1 MPPTDLAV
9 PRPVEAVLE
18 RLWSNGHAAYVVG
31 GSLRDTLLDREATDW
46 DVATDAPPERTK
58 DLFGGS
64 QYENPF
70 GTVLVPVAPLAQ
82 GEGLAADDKNDLGP
96 AAGRDHHEAAAGSI
110 EVTTFRREFAYGDHR
125 RPDQVTFGTSLEE
138 DLARRDFTVNA
149 IAWGRRSDE
158 TRCRLIDPHAGRAD
172 LAARTIRAVGDPGQR
187 FEEDA
192 LRLLRA
198 VRLAATLDF
207 SIEPRT
213 LAAIQTAA
221 PLVGHVSR
229 ERVGTE
235 VRRMLSARPPSR
247 ALHLLETTGLLEVR
261 FSLLAAQRG
270 VAQDKLPGHDLW
282 AHTLRTLDAAAELAP
297 GDEILL
303 LAALLHDAGKP
314 STLEDGHF
322 PGHDA
327 VGADLAEGFLEAL
340 ALPRREIEQVADL
353 IRAHMFGYRPEWTDA
368 AVRRFIR
375 RVGLDRMPRLLT
387 LREADNLGSGLAA
400 DAGDL
405 RELRERVEAER
416 ERGVP
421 LSLADLEVDGHDLM
435 RELDR
440 PPGPWLGRLL
450 ERLLESV
457 IADPRRNE
465 RAVLLADARA
475 WTAGQDR

>member
-1 MPPTDLAV
+1 VPPTDPTV
-9 PRPVEAVLE
+9 PRPVQAVLE

-31 GSLRDTLLDREATDW
+31 GSLRDALLDREATDW
-46 DVATDAPPERTK
+46 DIATDAPPERTR

-70 GTVLVPVAPLAQ
+70 GTVLVPLDPWDQGQERVAGGTDHLD
-82 GEGLAADDKNDLGP
+82 AA
-96 AAGRDHHEAAAGSI
+96 ARRDHRGAPTGSI

-125 RPDQVTFGTSLEE
+125 RPDHVIFGTSLEE

-158 TRCRLIDPHAGRAD
+158 TRCRLIDPHAGQAD
-172 LAARTIRAVGDPGQR
+172 LAARTIRAVGDPAQR
-187 FEEDA
+187 FGEDA

-198 VRLAATLDF
+198 VRLAAALDF
-207 SIEPRT
+207 SIEPGT
-213 LAAIQTAA
+213 LAAIRATA

-229 ERVGTE
+229 ERVGIE
-235 VRRMLSARPPSR
+235 FRRMLTTRPPSR
-247 ALHLLETTGLLEVR
+247 ALRLLETTGLLEVR
-261 FSLLAAQRG
+261 FGLLAAQRG
-270 VAQDKLPGHDLW
+270 VAQDKVPGHDLW

-297 GDEILL
+297 GDEVLL

-322 PGHDA
+322 PGHDEI
-327 VGADLAEGFLEAL
+327 GADLAERFLEEL
-340 ALPRREIEQVADL
+340 AVPRREVEQVADL

-375 RVGLDRMPRLLT
+375 RVGPDRMPRLLI

-405 RELRERVEAER
+405 GELRERVEAER
-416 ERGVP
+416 QRGVP

-450 ERLLESV
+450 ERLMESV
-457 IADPRRNE
+457 IADPRRNQ
-465 RAVLLADARA
+465 RDVLLADARA